1 MALMRFRFNEAKA
14 TEAAACL
21 LRLRGGRMKYLKLIK
36 LLYIADR
43 EALSKWGRPIT
54 TDRYVSMREGPV
66 TSNVYNLIVSEPMP
80 SEQSIWHAHI
90 RTVADWDVEL
100 ISDPCNDELSQA
112 ENNFLTE
119 VFKNYGHRNRW
130 DLVQETHKFPEWKDP
145 GTSSTP
151 ITYREILRAV
161 KSDKEASADLE
172 ELKSMI
178 AAERIIQPI

>member
-1 MALMRFRFNEAKA
+1 MRFRFNEAKA

-21 LRLRGGRMKYLKLIK
+21 LKLRGRRMKYLKLIK

-43 EALSKWGRPIT
+43 EALARWGRPIT

-66 TSNVYNLIVSEPMP
+66 TSNIYTLIVSEPMP
-80 SEQSIWHAHI
+80 SDQSIWQAHI

-100 ISDPCNDELSQA
+100 VSEPKNDELSQSEA
-112 ENNFLTE
+112 KLLTE
-119 VFKNYGHRNRW
+119 TFERYGYRNRW
-130 DLVQETHKFPEWKDP
+130 DLVSETHKFPEWKDP

-151 ITYREILRAV
+151 ITYRDILRAL
-161 KSDKEASADLE
+161 KSNEQASADLD

-178 AAERIIQPI
+178 AAERIMQPF

>member
-1 MALMRFRFNEAKA
+1 MRFRFNEAKA
-14 TEAAACL
+14 TEAAASF

-43 EALSKWGRPIT
+43 EALARWGRPIS

-80 SEQSIWHAHI
+80 SEQSIWKTHI

-100 ISDPCNDELSQA
+100 ISDPGNDELSRSETALLA
-112 ENNFLTE
+112 EIFDQHGY
-119 VFKNYGHRNRW
+119 KNRW
-130 DLVQETHKFPEWKDP
+130 DLVRETHKFPEWKDP

-151 ITYREILRAV
+151 ITYREILRSL
-161 KSDKEASADLE
+161 KSSEEASADLE

-178 AAERIIQPI
+178 AAERIIQPV

>member
-1 MALMRFRFNEAKA
+1 MRFRFNEAKA

-21 LRLRGGRMKYLKLIK
+21 LELRGGRMKYLKLIK

-43 EALSKWGRPIT
+43 EALARWGRPIT

-66 TSNVYNLIVSEPMP
+66 TSNIYNLIVSEPMP
-80 SEQSIWHAHI
+80 SEQSIWQAHI

-100 ISDPCNDELSQA
+100 VSEPKNDELSRS
-112 ENNFLTE
+112 EKSLLNEIFE
-119 VFKNYGHRNRW
+119 RHSYRNRW
-130 DLVQETHKFPEWKDP
+130 DLVSETHKFPEWKDP

-151 ITYREILRAV
+151 ITYREILRAL
-161 KSDKEASADLE
+161 KSDEEASADLD

-178 AAERIIQPI
+178 AAERIIQPV

>member
-1 MALMRFRFNEAKA
+1 MRLRFNEAKA

-43 EALSKWGRPIT
+43 EALLRWGRPIS

-80 SEQSIWHAHI
+80 FEQSIWRSHI

-100 ISDPCNDELSQA
+100 ISDPSDDELSRS
-112 ENNFLTE
+112 EKSLLIEIFN
-119 VFKNYGHRNRW
+119 NYGHRNRW
-130 DLVQETHKFPEWKDP
+130 DLVHETHKFPEWKDP

-151 ITYREILRAV
+151 ITYREILRALKTDEEV
-161 KSDKEASADLE
+161 SADLD

-178 AAERIIQPI
+178 AAERIIQPV

>member
-1 MALMRFRFNEAKA
+1 MRFRFNEAKA
-14 TEAAACL
+14 TEAAACF

-43 EALSKWGRPIT
+43 EALARWGRPIT
-54 TDRYVSMREGPV
+54 TDHYVSMREGPV

-80 SEQSIWHAHI
+80 SQQSIWHAHI

-100 ISDPCNDELSQA
+100 LSDPPNEELSRS
-112 ENNFLTE
+112 EKSIIDYVLE
-119 VFKNYGHRNRW
+119 KHGHKNRW
-130 DLVQETHKFPEWKDP
+130 DLVHETHKFPEWKDP

-161 KSDKEASADLE
+161 KNNEEVSADLA
-172 ELKSMI
+172 ELKAMI
-178 AAERIIQPI
+178 AAERIIQPV